1 MDELLTKLKTKYPDL
16 TLSRVHLWLAR
27 QNSQKLN
34 MKNYNEDDYE
44 DNEKVKKQSKKL
56 NDKKRSPIK

>member
-1 MDELLTKLKTKYPDL
+1 
-16 TLSRVHLWLAR
+16 
-27 QNSQKLN
+27 